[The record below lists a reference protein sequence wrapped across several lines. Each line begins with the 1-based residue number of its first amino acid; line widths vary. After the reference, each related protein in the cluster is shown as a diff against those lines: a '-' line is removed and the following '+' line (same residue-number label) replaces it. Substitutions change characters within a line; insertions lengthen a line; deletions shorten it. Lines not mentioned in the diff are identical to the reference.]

1 MSEHEA
7 RGRAVYDH
15 TNDEPRPSGRRR
27 RQVAD
32 WGVGDEVFDHMP
44 RRRFAHSGGADQPR
58 RGDDHDEPPIPRGG
72 ADDGRR
78 TIVIG
83 EHSDLPPVA
92 PQRQDDDETFTSR
105 EDALRSRAADDAL
118 WDGDEPFSR
127 DRRDTVR
134 GGDAPFSSDR
144 RDTVRGGDEP
154 TSKYDAVAAA
164 WASDDQSRGD
174 DVAWRG
180 DDGPWRGDDGP
191 WRGDAPGG
199 PVSDVGPAS
208 EVAIGGEE
216 LAGEAHRRNGANGR
230 AVARTRVARPTEAV
244 VRGAQGGRRTVKIGG
259 RPGEIPRS
267 ERPRRPPRSVSERL
281 GARPDRVAAWAFAL
295 GLVLILVAILTA
307 SMG

>member
-44 RRRFAHSGGADQPR
+44 RRRFGRAGGADQSR

-92 PQRQDDDETFTSR
+92 PQQQRDDDETFTSR
-105 EDALRSRAADDAL
+105 KDAMRARAQDDAL
-118 WDGDEPFSR
+118 WGGDEPFAPGGG
-127 DRRDTVR
+127 DARRGDEPFAPGGGDVRRGGDEPFARAPHDTVR
-134 GGDAPFSSDR
+134 GGD
-144 RDTVRGGDEP
+144 
-154 TSKYDAVAAA
+154 DAFA
-164 WASDDQSRGD
+164 REH
-174 DVAWRG
+174 
-180 DDGPWRGDDGP
+180 
-191 WRGDAPGG
+191 GDALTGFDAPSGS
-199 PVSDVGPAS
+199 VSELGSVS
-208 EVAIGGEE
+208 EVAFGGEE
-216 LAGEAHRRNGANGR
+216 LAGEAHRRNGANR
-230 AVARTRVARPTEAV
+230 HAVATARATRSTEVV
-244 VRGAQGGRRTVKIGG
+244 VRGPQGGRRTVKIGG

-267 ERPRRPPRSVSERL
+267 VDRPRRPPRTVGERL

-295 GLVLILVAILTA
+295 GLVLILVAILTGSA
-307 SMG
+307 G